1 MGGLPHLYWGMQ
13 MRVRGERLRKGAIL
27 LGCVAMLALA
37 GWLAGCGGS
46 GGGQAATDLSF
57 SERLGEALEIRSA
70 VCATPL
76 GLEREV
82 RSPSTPTRTAWP
94 HLPPSK
100 CRQRL

>member
-1 MGGLPHLYWGMQ
+1 
-13 MRVRGERLRKGAIL
+13 
-27 LGCVAMLALA
+27 MLALA
-37 GWLAGCGGS
+37 GWLAAEVLVGGRRLQTS
-46 GGGQAATDLSF
+46 PF